1 MQISPESTRAGVF
14 LNNVAGLKA
23 YNLIKKRLQHK
34 CFPLK
39 FATVLGTHFLKSSSD
54 GYFYYLL
61 IIVKEGQSH
70 HVLMKE
76 FSTFMYTI
84 IKYYIVIETMFAII
98 AFNLLVLRRCY
109 KEIVIIVFKLMATIW
124 LKWLKKVKLL
134 NLKTIR
140 EKQNSWFMIIW
151 VF

>member
-1 MQISPESTRAGVF
+1 MLLGSRLTT
-14 LNNVAGLKA
+14 
-23 YNLIKKRLQHK
+23 LIKKRLQHK

-98 AFNLLVLRRCY
+98 AFNLLVLHRCY